1 MSITYLVTNT
11 KLEKF
16 SQTNNTPWDIVYK
29 KLQPFDCS
37 LCQIEMLFYF
47 EFGLR
52 GGQQD
57 TLADC
62 AKFVSVGFV
71 WSDADVGEALI
82 SDAYLLLAEVVAQCF
97 DTAEVV
103 MFCTE
108 FEVNN
113 GAFLLICCHSKSNLA
128 PKLRKYGK

>member
-1 MSITYLVTNT
+1 MYATYSVTST

-16 SQTNNTPWDIVYK
+16 SQTNNTPWDIAYK

-37 LCQIEMLFYF
+37 LCQIEMLFCF

-57 TLADC
+57 ALADC

-71 WSDADVGEALI
+71 GCDADVGEALV
-82 SDAYLLLAEVVAQCF
+82 SDANLLLAEVVAQCF

-113 GAFLLICCHSKSNLA
+113 GAFLLVCCHSLLILTSKV
-128 PKLRKYGK
+128 

>member
-1 MSITYLVTNT
+1 MYATYSVTST

-16 SQTNNTPWDIVYK
+16 SQTNNTPWDIAYK

-37 LCQIEMLFYF
+37 LYQIKILFCF

-57 TLADC
+57 ALADC

-71 WSDADVGEALI
+71 GCDADVGEALI
-82 SDAYLLLAEVVAQCF
+82 SDAYLLLTEVVAQCL
-97 DTAEVV
+97 DATEVV
-103 MFCTE
+103 VFCTD
-108 FEVNN
+108 FEVND
-113 GAFLLICCHSKSNLA
+113 GALLFFCCHSLLNLTS
-128 PKLRKYGK
+128 KV

>member
-1 MSITYLVTNT
+1 MSVTYLVTNT

-16 SQTNNTPWDIVYK
+16 SQTNNTPWDIAYK

-37 LCQIEMLFYF
+37 LCQIEMLFCF

-57 TLADC
+57 ALADC

-82 SDAYLLLAEVVAQCF
+82 SDAYLLLAEVVAQCL
-97 DTAEVV
+97 DATEVV
-103 MFCTE
+103 MFCTD

-113 GAFLLICCHSKSNLA
+113 GAFLLVCCHSLLILTSKV
-128 PKLRKYGK
+128 

>member
-16 SQTNNTPWDIVYK
+16 SQTNNTPWDIAYK

-37 LCQIEMLFYF
+37 PCQIEMLFCF

-57 TLADC
+57 ALADC

-82 SDAYLLLAEVVAQCF
+82 SDAYLLLAEVVARCL
-97 DTAEVV
+97 DATEVV
-103 MFCTE
+103 VFCTD
-108 FEVNN
+108 FEVND
-113 GAFLLICCHSKSNLA
+113 GALLFFRCHSLLNLTS
-128 PKLRKYGK
+128 KV